1 MAEQI
6 GRLFSQIQVEAL
18 SGQDVREKQA
28 TLRRAQEELRL
39 LHARQIADAA
49 AQPAKIGL
57 TFRQKW
63 DALDAAGRNEFLR
76 SAKVRVVVSRSE
88 LPPVDHQDQPPA
100 PHGIPSMVIV
110 DKPELHAV
118 IYLGSLADLLSP
130 LTKARQET

>member
-1 MAEQI
+1 MEWDDRQERTGGA
-6 GRLFSQIQVEAL
+6 
-18 SGQDVREKQA
+18 A
-28 TLRRAQEELRL
+28 TTAADSLRPCSVSLTEGSLDMCTYITET
-39 LHARQIADAA
+39 IAI
-49 AQPAKIGL
+49 PG
-57 TFRQKW
+57 
-63 DALDAAGRNEFLR
+63 